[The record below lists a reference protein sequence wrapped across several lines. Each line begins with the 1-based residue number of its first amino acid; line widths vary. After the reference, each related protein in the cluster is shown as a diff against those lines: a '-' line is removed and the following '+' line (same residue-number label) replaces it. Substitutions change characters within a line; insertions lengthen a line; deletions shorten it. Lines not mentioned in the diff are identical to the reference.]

1 MLNPKLIP
9 WLEAGIRRFAEQGIE
24 GLNINELSAEIKIS
38 KTSYYHFFGSKQ
50 EFLKEL
56 LDYWVHVGTTQA
68 AKKGLLKEDTKD
80 AVKTL
85 NRVIIF
91 DNFINEKFLSQLISS
106 QKNITF
112 SGEYIEEVR
121 TFRIGTMEGLMARL
135 GIDPQ
140 EAHERAKSLY
150 IYYMG
155 MIQYYFE
162 KEPSNKEKEL
172 IYQDVLKIYWPE
184 VLN

>member
-1 MLNPKLIP
+1 M
-9 WLEAGIRRFAEQGIE
+9 
-24 GLNINELSAEIKIS
+24 SAEIKIS

-56 LDYWVHVGTTQA
+56 LDYWVHIGTVQK
-68 AKKGLLKEDTKD
+68 AKKGLLQEKTKE

-85 NRVIIF
+85 NRIIIF
-91 DNFINEKFLSQLISS
+91 DNYINEKFLSQLISS
-106 QKNITF
+106 KKNIAIA
-112 SGEYIEEVR
+112 GGYIEEVR

-135 GIDPQ
+135 GIEPE

-150 IYYMG
+150 IYFMG
-155 MIQYYFE
+155 MIQYYFD